1 MTSAENVSK
10 IINII
15 INNNPPFSTR
25 EEAFEALKKKDL
37 LPKKLNKQEKQK
49 NINKGTGAGGSR
61 TNETGLNF
69 EEQANISEHYEQRT
83 KQEIGET
90 IKFKQGDIP
99 FLRLRKH
106 DLRKWTKMLPKDEY
120 NDIPKSAGTILPD
133 DCYVD
138 TINKLMIILEKKFQ
152 QGSGSVIEK
161 LQSPKD
167 KVRNLSER
175 YIGYRVHY
183 IYWLSEWYDTNA
195 EAELMYFRRD
205 KIQYVIGFSPSKK
218 LEVANI
224 IINCK

>member
-1 MTSAENVSK
+1 MTSTEDISK
-10 IINII
+10 IIDII
-15 INNNPPFSTR
+15 LEMFQKFSTR
-25 EEAFEALKKKDL
+25 KEAIEALKKKGL
-37 LPKKLNKQEKQK
+37 LPKNFNEKEKQK
-49 NINKGTGAGGSR
+49 IINKGTGAGGSR
-61 TNETGLNF
+61 TNETGLKF
-69 EEQANISEHYEQRT
+69 EEEANINEHYEQRT

-106 DLRKWTKMLPKDEY
+106 DLGKWTKMLPKDEY

-138 TINKLMIILEKKFQ
+138 TINKNMIILEKKSQ

-167 KVRNLSER
+167 KIRNLSER
-175 YIGYRVHY
+175 YIGYHVHY
-183 IYWLSEWYDTNA
+183 IYWLSDWYDSHA

-205 KIQYVIGFSPSKK
+205 KIPYVIGFSPSEK